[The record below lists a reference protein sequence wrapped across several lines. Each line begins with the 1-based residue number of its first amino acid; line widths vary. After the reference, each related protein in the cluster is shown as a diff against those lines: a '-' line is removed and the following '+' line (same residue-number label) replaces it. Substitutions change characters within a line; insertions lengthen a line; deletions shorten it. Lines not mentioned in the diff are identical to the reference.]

1 MSSEWVSIVRNLISA
16 IKVLKEGSDENVLL
30 ELQIIYE
37 LLQIMMEE
45 KIAPDAQAIS
55 LLQYHAT
62 QCLSNQM

>member
-1 MSSEWVSIVRNLISA
+1 MPSEWVSIVRNLISA
-16 IKVLKEGSDENVLL
+16 IKVLKEGADENVLL

-45 KIAPDAQAIS
+45 KIAPDAQSIS

-62 QCLSNQM
+62 NCLSKY